1 MTTKWQQVQLDDDG
15 EIANPDFV
23 NAPNDSW
30 WWVDSHNR
38 LITVMIKTAI
48 WFRPSRIAMVEVPE

>member
-1 MTTKWQQVQLDDDG
+1 MDNQWISVELDDDG
-15 EIANPDFV
+15 EIVNPEFLH
-23 NAPNDSW
+23 APDDSF

-48 WFRPSRIAMVEVPE
+48 WFKPKRIARVGEPV

>member
-1 MTTKWQQVQLDDDG
+1 MTTKWQQVELDDDG
-15 EIANPDFV
+15 EISNPDFV
-23 NAPNDSW
+23 SAPSDSW

-48 WFRPSRIAMVEVPE
+48 YFRPSRIAMVEVPE